1 MAEIAVMGAE
11 GAVNV
16 LFRKEIEAA
25 KDSEA
30 QRQKLIAEYRD
41 RFASPY
47 MAASHAMITDVIA
60 PAQTKGV
67 VSLALRNTL
76 RKSETRPPKKHG
88 LIPL

>member
-1 MAEIAVMGAE
+1 MGAE

-16 LFRKEIEAA
+16 LYRKELEAA
-25 KDSEA
+25 DDREQ

-47 MAASHAMITDVIA
+47 MAASRGMITDVIS
-60 PAQTKGV
+60 PAQTRGV
-67 VSLALRNTL
+67 VSLALRNMLT
-76 RKSETRPPKKHG
+76 KSETRPPKKHG